1 MHFFN
6 TLIFIDLNK
15 NRGIINKLKTD
26 IREHAINPGQFYKSL
41 NKGKRDLSEINSIPI
56 LLEVSILFPV

>member
-1 MHFFN
+1 MYPAEFKKIRNANNMEMHFFK

-15 NRGIINKLKTD
+15 NRGIINKLKTN

-41 NKGKRDLSEINSIPI
+41 Y
-56 LLEVSILFPV
+56 